1 MATIGVVGT
10 TGWGTTLAII
20 TAREGHTVRLLARSE
35 QEAARLRL
43 ANENSKYL
51 PGASFHP
58 AMRVTHDTSEALEKA
73 DLTIL
78 AVPSN
83 TLRQNV
89 KNVAEYI
96 DRASVIVSA
105 VKGLEIETGSRMSE
119 VIRQELDGFAS
130 TPICALSGPNLAREI
145 IRGKLSSTV
154 VASPDEEAAK
164 KAQSILNS
172 SVFRVYT
179 NTDIIGVELG
189 GALKNIIA
197 IGAGICDG
205 LQMGDNVKAAF
216 MTRGLVE
223 IARLGVAAGA
233 RQMTM
238 AGLAGMGDLI
248 ATCSSNLSRNHQ
260 VGVLLSRGKTLD
272 EIRSEMHN
280 VAEGVNTTAATR
292 AMAAEG
298 DVEMPIT
305 DVTYRVLFEGMSVD
319 RAVAE
324 LMGRA
329 PTPE

>member
-1 MATIGVVGT
+1 MATIGVVGA

-20 TAREGHTVRLLARSE
+20 TAREGHTVRLLARSDE
-35 QEAARLRL
+35 EAALLRL

-51 PGASFHP
+51 PGASFPP
-58 AMRVTHDTSEALEKA
+58 AMRVTHDPTEALGGA

-83 TLRQNV
+83 TLRRNV
-89 KNVAEYI
+89 RDFGEYI
-96 DRASVIVSA
+96 DDGTVIVSA

-119 VIRQELDGFAS
+119 VIREEIGVSGLPS
-130 TPICALSGPNLAREI
+130 ICALSGPNLAREI

-154 VASPDEEAAK
+154 IASPDEDAAK
-164 KAQSILNS
+164 KSQSILNS

-179 NTDIIGVELG
+179 NTDIVGVELG

-216 MTRGLVE
+216 ITRGLAE

-233 RQMTM
+233 REMTL

-248 ATCSSNLSRNHQ
+248 ATCSSALSRNHQ
-260 VGVLLSRGKTLD
+260 VGRLLSRGKTLAD
-272 EIRSEMHN
+272 IRSEMHN
-280 VAEGVNTTAATR
+280 VAEGINTTAAAR
-292 AMAAEG
+292 DMAAELG
-298 DVEMPIT
+298 VEMPIT
-305 DVTYRVLFEGMSVD
+305 EVTYRVLFEGMSVD

>member
-20 TAREGHTVRLLARSE
+20 TAREGHTVRLLARTS

-43 ANENSKYL
+43 ANENSQYL

-58 AMRVTHDTSEALEKA
+58 AMRVTHDPTEALDGA

-83 TLRQNV
+83 TVRQNV
-89 KNVAEYI
+89 NNVGKYI
-96 DRASVIVSA
+96 DNETVLVSA

-119 VIRQELDGFAS
+119 VIRQALDGAAPS
-130 TPICALSGPNLAREI
+130 PICALSGPNLAREI

-154 VASPDEEAAK
+154 VASPDEDAAK

-179 NTDIIGVELG
+179 NTDIVGVELG

-205 LQMGDNVKAAF
+205 LQMGDNVKATF
-216 MTRGLVE
+216 MTRGLAE
-223 IARLGVAAGA
+223 IARFGVAAGA
-233 RQMTM
+233 RQMTF

-248 ATCSSNLSRNHQ
+248 TTCSSSLSRNHQ
-260 VGVLLSRGKTLD
+260 VGTLLSQGKTLT
-272 EIRSEMHN
+272 EVRSEMHN
-280 VAEGVNTTAATR
+280 VAEGINTTAAAR
-292 AMAAEG
+292 DMAAELG
-298 DVEMPIT
+298 VEMPIT
-305 DVTYRVLFEGMSVD
+305 EVTYRILFEGMSVD
-319 RAVAE
+319 KAVAA

>member
-20 TAREGHTVRLLARSE
+20 TAREGHSVRLLARSDN
-35 QEAARLRL
+35 EATRLRL
-43 ANENSKYL
+43 ANENSRYL

-58 AMRVTHDTSEALEKA
+58 SMRVTHDPTEALSGA
-73 DLTIL
+73 DLTVL

-89 KNVAEYI
+89 KDIGEHI
-96 DRASVIVSA
+96 DDETVVVSA

-119 VIRQELDGFAS
+119 VIRQELDGAAS

-172 SVFRVYT
+172 SIFRVYT
-179 NTDIIGVELG
+179 NTDITGVELG

-260 VGVLLSRGKTLD
+260 VGMLLSRGKTLD

-280 VAEGVNTTAATR
+280 VAEGINTTAAAR
-292 AMAAEG
+292 AMAAEC

-319 RAVAE
+319 RAVSE

-329 PTPE
+329 PSPE

>member
-20 TAREGHTVRLLARSE
+20 TAREGHTVRLLARSDE
-35 QEAARLRL
+35 EAARLRL
-43 ANENSKYL
+43 ANENSRYL

-58 AMRVTHDTSEALEKA
+58 SMQVTHHPTEALDGA

-89 KNVAEYI
+89 KNVGAYI
-96 DRASVIVSA
+96 HNETVIVSA

-119 VIRQELDGFAS
+119 VIRQELDGSAP

-154 VASPDEEAAK
+154 VASPDEDAAK

-179 NTDIIGVELG
+179 NTDIVGVELG

-248 ATCSSNLSRNHQ
+248 ATCSSDLSRNHQ
-260 VGVLLSRGKTLD
+260 VGTLLSRGKTMT
-272 EIRSEMHN
+272 EIRSEMNN
-280 VAEGVNTTAATR
+280 VAEGINTTAAAR
-292 AMAAEG
+292 AMAADLG
-298 DVEMPIT
+298 VEMPIT

>member
-1 MATIGVVGT
+1 MATIGVVGA

-20 TAREGHTVRLLARSE
+20 TAREGHTVRLLARSNE
-35 QEAARLRL
+35 EAAWLRL

-51 PGASFHP
+51 PGASFPP
-58 AMRVTHDTSEALEKA
+58 AMRVTHDPTEALGGA

-83 TLRQNV
+83 TLRRNV
-89 KNVAEYI
+89 RDFGEYI
-96 DRASVIVSA
+96 DDGTVIVSA

-119 VIRQELDGFAS
+119 VIREEIGVS
-130 TPICALSGPNLAREI
+130 GRPSICALSGPNLAREI

-154 VASPDEEAAK
+154 IASPDEDAAK

-179 NTDIIGVELG
+179 NTDIVGVELG

-216 MTRGLVE
+216 ITRGLAE

-233 RQMTM
+233 REMTL

-248 ATCSSNLSRNHQ
+248 ATCSSALSRNHQ
-260 VGVLLSRGKTLD
+260 VGRLLSRGKNLTD
-272 EIRSEMHN
+272 IRSEMHN
-280 VAEGVNTTAATR
+280 VAEGINTTAAAR
-292 AMAAEG
+292 DMAAELG
-298 DVEMPIT
+298 VEMPIT
-305 DVTYRVLFEGMSVD
+305 EVTYHVLFEGMSVD

>member
-20 TAREGHTVRLLARSE
+20 TAREGHTVRLLARSDE
-35 QEAARLRL
+35 EAARLRL
-43 ANENSKYL
+43 ANENSQYL

-58 AMRVTHDTSEALEKA
+58 AMRVTHDPLEALDKT

-89 KNVAEYI
+89 KNVAEHI
-96 DRASVIVSA
+96 DRDSVIVSA

-119 VIRQELDGFAS
+119 VIQQEMDGTARI
-130 TPICALSGPNLAREI
+130 PICALSGPNLAREI

-154 VASPDEEAAK
+154 VASPDEDAAK
-164 KAQSILNS
+164 RAQSILNS

-189 GALKNIIA
+189 GTLKNIIA

-248 ATCSSNLSRNHQ
+248 ATCSSALSRNHQ
-260 VGVLLSRGKTLD
+260 VGMLLSRGKTLP
-272 EIRSEMHN
+272 EIRSEMLN
-280 VAEGVNTTAATR
+280 VAEGINTTAAAR
-292 AMAAEG
+292 AMAAELG
-298 DVEMPIT
+298 VEMPIT

>member
-20 TAREGHTVRLLARSE
+20 TAREGHTVRLLARSDE
-35 QEAARLRL
+35 EAARLRL
-43 ANENSKYL
+43 ANENSQYL

-58 AMRVTHDTSEALEKA
+58 AMQVTHDPTEALGGA

-89 KNVAEYI
+89 KTVSEYI
-96 DRASVIVSA
+96 DDETVVVSA

-119 VIRQELDGFAS
+119 VIRQELDGAAP
-130 TPICALSGPNLAREI
+130 TPISALSGPNLAREI

-154 VASPDEEAAK
+154 VASPNEEAAK
-164 KAQSILNS
+164 KAQAILNS

-233 RQMTM
+233 KPMTM

-260 VGVLLSRGKTLD
+260 VGMLLSRGKALA

-280 VAEGVNTTAATR
+280 VAEGINTTAAAR
-292 AMAAEG
+292 AMAAELG
-298 DVEMPIT
+298 VEMPIT

>member
-35 QEAARLRL
+35 DEAARLRL
-43 ANENSKYL
+43 ANENSRYL

-58 AMRVTHDTSEALEKA
+58 AMRVTHDPAEALGGA
-73 DLTIL
+73 DLTVL

-89 KNVAEYI
+89 KEVGEFI
-96 DRASVIVSA
+96 DNETVIVSA

-119 VIRQELDGFAS
+119 VIRQELDGSAS

-164 KAQSILNS
+164 KAQSLLNS

-248 ATCSSNLSRNHQ
+248 ATCSSDLSRNHQ
-260 VGVLLSRGKTLD
+260 VGMLLSRGKTLA

-280 VAEGVNTTAATR
+280 VAEGINTTAAAR
-292 AMAAEG
+292 AMATELE
-298 DVEMPIT
+298 VEMPIT
-305 DVTYRVLFEGMSVD
+305 EVTYRVLFEGMSVD

-329 PTPE
+329 PAPE

>member
-1 MATIGVVGT
+1 MATIGVVGA

-20 TAREGHTVRLLARSE
+20 TAREGHTVRLLARSDE
-35 QEAARLRL
+35 EAARLRL

-51 PGASFHP
+51 PGASFP
-58 AMRVTHDTSEALEKA
+58 PPMRVTHDPAEAFGGA

-83 TLRQNV
+83 TLRRNV
-89 KNVAEYI
+89 RNVGEYI
-96 DRASVIVSA
+96 DDDTVIVSA

-119 VIRQELDGFAS
+119 VIREEIGVSGLPS
-130 TPICALSGPNLAREI
+130 ICALSGPNLAREI

-154 VASPDEEAAK
+154 IASPDEDAAK
-164 KAQSILNS
+164 KSQSILNS

-179 NTDIIGVELG
+179 NTDIVGVELG

-216 MTRGLVE
+216 ITRGLAE

-233 RQMTM
+233 REMTL

-248 ATCSSNLSRNHQ
+248 ATCSSALSRNHQ
-260 VGVLLSRGKTLD
+260 VGRLLSRGKTLAD
-272 EIRSEMHN
+272 IRSEMHN
-280 VAEGVNTTAATR
+280 VAEGINTTAAAR
-292 AMAAEG
+292 DMAAELG
-298 DVEMPIT
+298 VEMPIT
-305 DVTYRVLFEGMSVD
+305 EVTYHVLFEGMSVD